1 MAITLGKDC
10 KIRLGNQEGTFI
22 GSARNVSL
30 SYSVRTIDVEEYGSR
45 EAAVYPVSVEAAV
58 SVEFNDESDL
68 TGAYS
73 LVTAGTEITVAGGAG
88 EWSFLAVVTSI
99 SESCP
104 IDGVATF
111 TVEARLTRA
120 GLRTLNA

>member
-10 KIRLGNQEGTFI
+10 TISIGGNI
-22 GSARNVSL
+22 ASARNVSL

-45 EAAVYPVSVEAAV
+45 EAAVYPVGVEATV
-58 SVEFNDESDL
+58 SVEFNDTADL

-73 LVTAGTEITVAGGAG
+73 LVTAGTPITVSGGAG
-88 EWSFLAVVTSI
+88 AWSFLAVITSI
-99 SESCP
+99 SESDP

-111 TVEARLTRA
+111 QVEARLTRA
-120 GLRTLNA
+120 GLRA